1 MITANIYERLPLFK
15 LQEIVGIPQLE
26 DVRGVL
32 EALNDSALNPGLIY
46 TKGFLAAYARSNLNV
61 KYLFSPE
68 GAFEL
73 LNTLGDEEAMG
84 LAAAIGEADSLLS
97 RDDFISLAVR
107 LMRKHEFRKP
117 MADFLGL
124 GEFINFDSKVI
135 KLPTS
140 IEYEP
145 IQLPYK
151 PLKDYQFEVY
161 FQANEKLANIDSR
174 FILQMPTGSGKTRT
188 AIEIVCEYLNNH
200 PNGSVI
206 WLAHST
212 ELCDQASECFS
223 EVWPHLAKR
232 PLNFHRHYGAHKLEP
247 IADKKIDFLCSS
259 FQSLLIRVDKNPES
273 LYGFFGKDRLII
285 VDEAHKVVAPTYQRV
300 TRALLTDGA
309 SVIGL
314 TATPG
319 RSYGNLNTNEE
330 NMALSDFFFNAHI
343 SFNPHGQS
351 AIQYLRNKGVLAHAD
366 FEPLM
371 ISGENLVLTNRELD
385 YVSRMFELPPELLT
399 RLGKSHLRNA
409 EILNKLIDLVRS
421 GVSKSTIFFATSLE
435 QSRLISSLLNF
446 MRIQAC
452 HIDGSTPSLLRQE
465 LIKKFKTQEINVL
478 CNYEVLATGF
488 DAPLVDCVFI
498 ARPTA
503 SVVLYSQ
510 MIGRGLRG
518 PAIGGKSKCKIVNV
532 RDNIMN
538 LPSIDAMY
546 SIFDEYWT

>member
-1 MITANIYERLPLFK
+1 MIQNNIYERLPLFK
-15 LQEIVGIPQLE
+15 LQEIVGISQLE
-26 DVRGVL
+26 NIRGVL
-32 EALNDSALNPGLIY
+32 EALNNITLNPELIY

-68 GAFEL
+68 GSFEL
-73 LNTLGDEEAMG
+73 INTLNDEEMMG
-84 LAAAIGEADSLLS
+84 LAVEISGINLFSS
-97 RDDFISLAVR
+97 REDFISNAVR
-107 LMRKHEFRKP
+107 LMRKHEYRKP
-117 MADFLGL
+117 IADFLGL

-140 IEYEP
+140 IKYEESL
-145 IQLPYK
+145 LPYK

-161 FQANEKLANIDSR
+161 FQANEKLGNIDSR

-232 PLNFHRHYGAHKLEP
+232 PLNFHRHYGNHKLEP
-247 IADKKIDFLCSS
+247 IADQKIDFLCSS
-259 FQSLLIRVDKNPES
+259 FQSLLTRVDKNPES
-273 LYGFFGKDRLII
+273 LNGFFWDHRLII

-300 TRALLTDGA
+300 TRALLSDGSA
-309 SVIGL
+309 VIGL

-319 RSYGNLNTNEE
+319 RSYGALNTNEE
-330 NMALSDFFFNAHI
+330 NRALSDFFFNTHI

-371 ISGENLVLTNRELD
+371 ITGENFSLTNKELD

-409 EILNKLIDLVRS
+409 EILNKLVDLVR
-421 GVSKSTIFFATSLE
+421 GEVSKSVIFFATSLE
-435 QSRLISSLLNF
+435 QSRLIASLLNF
-446 MRIQAC
+446 LGIHAC

-465 LIKKFKTQEINVL
+465 LITKFRTQKINVL

-518 PAIGGKSKCKIVNV
+518 PAIGGKAKCRVVNV
-532 RDNIMN
+532 RDNILN

-546 SIFDEYWT
+546 SIFDEYWV

>member
-1 MITANIYERLPLFK
+1 MITTNIYERLPLFK

-26 DVRGVL
+26 NVRGVL

-46 TKGFLAAYARSNLNV
+46 TKGFLAAYARSNLNI
-61 KYLFSPE
+61 KYLFSPD

-73 LNTLGDEEAMG
+73 LNTLTVEEVKG
-84 LAAAIGEADSLLS
+84 LAAEIGVVDSSLS
-97 RDDFISLAVR
+97 RDDAIALAVR
-107 LMRKHEFRKP
+107 LTKKHEYRKP
-117 MADFLGL
+117 MANFLGF

-135 KLPTS
+135 KLPAS
-140 IEYEP
+140 IEFEP
-145 IQLPYK
+145 AQFAYK

-161 FQANEKLANIDSR
+161 FHANEKLENIDSR

-212 ELCDQASECFS
+212 ELCDQASECFT

-232 PLNFHRHYGAHKLEP
+232 SLNFQRHYGTHKLEP
-247 IADKKIDFLCSS
+247 VADKKVDFLCSS
-259 FQSLLIRVDKNPES
+259 FQSLLSKVDKNPES
-273 LYGFFGKDRLII
+273 LGGFFGVDRLII

-300 TRALLTDGA
+300 TRALLNDGA
-309 SVIGL
+309 AVIGL

-319 RSYGNLNTNEE
+319 RSYGALNTNEE
-330 NMALSDFFFNAHI
+330 NRALSDFFFNTHI

-351 AIQYLRNKGVLAHAD
+351 AIHYLRNKGVLAYAE

-371 ISGENLVLTNRELD
+371 ISGENLLLSSKELD

-409 EILNKLIDLVRS
+409 EILNKLTELVRG

-435 QSRLISSLLNF
+435 QSKLMSSLLNF
-446 MRIQAC
+446 LGIQAC

-465 LIKKFKTQEINVL
+465 LIKKFKTQEVNVL

-518 PAIGGKSKCKIVNV
+518 PAIGGKAKCRIVNV
-532 RDNIMN
+532 RDNILN

-546 SIFDEYWT
+546 SIFDDYWT

>member
-1 MITANIYERLPLFK
+1 MISTNIYERLPLFK
-15 LQEIVGIPQLE
+15 LQEIVGLSQLE

-32 EALNDSALNPGLIY
+32 EALNNSSLNPGLIY
-46 TKGFLAAYARSNLNV
+46 TKGFLAAYARSNLNI

-68 GAFEL
+68 GGAEL
-73 LNTLGDEEAMG
+73 LNTLNDEEAIA
-84 LAAAIGEADSLLS
+84 LAVEIGEADSFLS
-97 RDDFISLAVR
+97 RDTFIDLAIR
-107 LMRKHEFRKP
+107 LMRKYDYRKP
-117 MADFLGL
+117 IADFLNL
-124 GEFINFDSKVI
+124 GEFINFDSKVV
-135 KLPTS
+135 KLPTC
-140 IEYEP
+140 INYERNP
-145 IQLPYK
+145 LPYK

-232 PLNFHRHYGAHKLEP
+232 PLIFHRHYGEHKLEP

-259 FQSLLIRVDKNPES
+259 FQSLLTRVDKNPES
-273 LYGFFGKDRLII
+273 LNGFFKKDRLII

-300 TRALLTDGA
+300 TKALLNDGA
-309 SVIGL
+309 AVIGL

-319 RSYGNLNTNEE
+319 RSYEALNSNDE
-330 NMALSDFFFNAHI
+330 NKALSDFFFNTHI
-343 SFNPHGQS
+343 SFNPHEQS
-351 AIQYLRNKGVLAHAD
+351 AIQYLRGKGVLAHAT

-371 ISGENLVLTNRELD
+371 ISGETLVLSKKEID
-385 YVSRMFELPPELLT
+385 YVSRMFELPPEQLT
-399 RLGKSHLRNA
+399 KLGKSHLRNA
-409 EILNKLIDLVRS
+409 EILNKLMDLIRENL
-421 GVSKSTIFFATSLE
+421 SKSIIFFATSLE
-435 QSRLISSLLNF
+435 QSKLINSLLNF
-446 MRIQAC
+446 MGIQAC
-452 HIDGSTPSLLRQE
+452 HIDGATPSLLRQD
-465 LIKKFKTQEINVL
+465 LIKKFRSQEISVL

-518 PAIGGKSKCKIVNV
+518 PAIGGKSKCRIVNV
-532 RDNIMN
+532 RDNILN

-546 SIFDEYWT
+546 SIFDEYWV